1 MKIMVTMIM
10 TPTMTT
16 TSSKTNFPGPTL
28 PHGVVN
34 LSTLSAGATK
44 NSLGL
49 PLLWV
54 QHGLFSGLGLTELNT
69 ERRTRLAWFNLRQGI
84 IQLNYTL
91 PVSQS
96 VKQISF

>member
-10 TPTMTT
+10 TSTMTT

-54 QHGLFSGLGLTELNT
+54 QHGLFF
-69 ERRTRLAWFNLRQGI
+69 RAWFDGVEHRTKDKAGLVQFEARNHSTKLDSPCF
-84 IQLNYTL
+84 T
-91 PVSQS
+91 VSQTN
-96 VKQISF
+96 